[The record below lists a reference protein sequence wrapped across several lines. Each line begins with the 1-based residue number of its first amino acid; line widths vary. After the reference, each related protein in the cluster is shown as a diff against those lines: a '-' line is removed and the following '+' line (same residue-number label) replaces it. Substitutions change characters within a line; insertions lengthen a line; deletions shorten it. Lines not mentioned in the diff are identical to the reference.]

1 MRMKAIEHLF
11 DVTPAVIAGWML
23 GGTVPDEWRRLSL
36 LENLE
41 WNGKLRLRHPISAEP
56 LGLDELKAFLSGG
69 DAEQV
74 LKELREAELK
84 LKEEALR
91 DGEGAREIWDELP
104 KRLYRSYLNV
114 LKKVNGIN
122 AERLARE
129 LVHIPA
135 DPAFPDHDWLSRA
148 EIYASIKAIG
158 ESGERVYL
166 LRFKI
171 SPVQGFIGNARK
183 ELDFWA
189 GSHLLST
196 LAYRAIETIVE
207 REWPGAV
214 IFPHLRGQPFFVH
227 SYGGKVKRDD
237 YIIPN
242 MPNKVLAIVG
252 LKSYEDLAGL
262 EREIKKA
269 VLGRI
274 EELFREAW
282 EYFEMDDLVGAI
294 AGEMG
299 LSASGAFDRYLSFAL
314 GYFRMTVEAIPYE
327 KLPVKDR
334 WSADIIKRTHGDRE
348 AYYPYLFAVLDQK
361 TEFKSARFEKPIVD
375 PGFKCTLCGELP
387 SIGNYLDGQVIPRN
401 VLRRAWKGHVKKLR
415 AKGKTEIREN
425 ERLCPLCLV
434 KRYYP
439 RTVEGEF
446 GSKHWVS
453 SVSEVAL
460 RGTEWERILDAARN
474 GVTYGTGKVA
484 KLVEKL
490 SDVFEL
496 LGFNSE
502 LVYPEGWMS
511 VKSLAKVYGWDE
523 EYVGEVL
530 SRRFGNSERFVEDI
544 RKLLDEVQKEIGAP
558 RVYYAILKMDGDNMG
573 KVISGKKGM
582 REVKAYL
589 EARGNG
595 VGDFKKPVTPPV
607 HQAITRSLSKFA
619 VEKVSRTVK
628 SGRGEVILAGGDDVL
643 ALLPTDR
650 AVETAFRLQKEFR
663 TDWDG
668 FDYLQ
673 GRTRSMSAGILVV
686 HYKEPLYYAYQLVSG
701 LEHLAKESGRNALA
715 IGYLAHSGTYHTVV
729 INWEA
734 LEGDPVWKLLSL
746 LGEGKEKLSTKFLYE
761 VMMDIE
767 RWPDR
772 PEAVLELFKFELSR
786 HSTMD
791 RESVDGV
798 LRMFLELAGHIRP
811 TSVPGETGEKLVDAI
826 IVDPEKGPGDRKLPG
841 DLIDAAGRRGLDE
854 ATVAMVMKEQ
864 LRGALLLLKI
874 LREMGVGS

>member
-1 MRMKAIEHLF
+1 MEAIEYLF

-23 GGTVPDEWRRLSL
+23 GGTVPEEWKRLSL
-36 LENLE
+36 LEDLE
-41 WNGKLRLRHPISAEP
+41 WNGKVRLRHPISAEP
-56 LGLDELKAFLSGG
+56 LELNALKAFLSRE
-69 DAEQV
+69 DAGTILE
-74 LKELREAELK
+74 KLREAELE
-84 LKEEALR
+84 LKKEAMENEDR
-91 DGEGAREIWDELP
+91 AREIWDGLP
-104 KRLYRSYLNV
+104 NLLYLRYLEVLRNV
-114 LKKVNGIN
+114 DGIDAKKL
-122 AERLARE
+122 AEE

-148 EIYASIKAIG
+148 EVYASVRAI
-158 ESGERVYL
+158 EKSGERVYF

-196 LAYRAIETIVE
+196 LTYTAIETIIE
-207 REWPGAV
+207 KEWPGAV

-227 SYGGKVKRDD
+227 SYGGDVSRDE

-252 LKSYEDLAGL
+252 LKSHEDVAKL
-262 EREIKKA
+262 EEEIRKA
-269 VLGRI
+269 VLSRI
-274 EELFREAW
+274 EALFREAW
-282 EYFEMDDLVGAI
+282 RYFEMDSLVDAI
-294 AGEMG
+294 AKERG
-299 LSASGAFDRYLSFAL
+299 LSADGVFDYYLNFAL
-314 GYFRMTVEAIPYE
+314 SYFRMTVEAIPYE
-327 KLPVKDR
+327 KLPVADS
-334 WSADIIKRTHGDRE
+334 WSADIIRKTHGDRE

-387 SIGNYLDGQVIPRN
+387 SIGNYLDGQVIPRKT
-401 VLRRAWKGHVKKLR
+401 LRKAWNEHVKKLR
-415 AKGKTEIREN
+415 TGGKTEIREN

-439 RTVEGEF
+439 RTIEGEF

-460 RGTEWERILDAARN
+460 RGTEWERILDASKN
-474 GVTYGTGKVA
+474 GVAYGTGKVA
-484 KLVEKL
+484 KLVERL
-490 SDVFEL
+490 SEVFEL

-502 LVYPEGWMS
+502 LVYPESWTS

-523 EYVGEVL
+523 EYVKNAL
-530 SRRFGNSERFVEDI
+530 SHKFRNPDRFVEDV
-544 RKLLDEVQKEIGAP
+544 RKLLNEVQSEIGAP
-558 RVYYAILKMDGDNMG
+558 RVYYTILKMDGDNMG

-582 REVKAYL
+582 REVTAYL
-589 EARGNG
+589 ETSGNG
-595 VGDFKKPVTPPV
+595 VENFKKPVTPPV

-619 VEKVSRTVK
+619 VEKVRKTVA

-650 AVETAFRLQKEFR
+650 GVETAFKLQKEFR
-663 TDWDG
+663 EDWDG

-701 LEHLAKESGRNALA
+701 LEHLAKESGRNALT
-715 IGYLAHSGTYHTVV
+715 IGYLAHSGSYHTVV
-729 INWEA
+729 LNWES
-734 LEGDPVWKLLSL
+734 LEGDTIKELLSL
-746 LGEGKEKLSTKFLYE
+746 LGEGEKKLSTKFIYE

-767 RWPDR
+767 RWPDK
-772 PEAVLELFKFELSR
+772 PEAVLELFKFELGR
-786 HSTMD
+786 HSRMGKA
-791 RESVDGV
+791 EVEEV
-798 LRMFLELAGHIRP
+798 LGMFYELAGHIRP
-811 TSVPGETGEKLVDAI
+811 TGIPEETLERLRDAI
-826 IVDPEKGPGDRKLPG
+826 VVDPERNLRNRQWPEG
-841 DLIDAAGRRGLDE
+841 LIETARRNGLDE
-854 ATVAMVMKEQ
+854 RTVAKVMKEQ